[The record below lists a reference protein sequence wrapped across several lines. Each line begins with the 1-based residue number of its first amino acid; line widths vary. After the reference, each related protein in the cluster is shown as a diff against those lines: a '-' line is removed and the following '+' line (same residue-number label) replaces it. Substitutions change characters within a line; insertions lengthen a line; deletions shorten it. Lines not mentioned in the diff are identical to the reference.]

1 MSAAESKE
9 RLVHDLESGLAAP
22 ATRTPSLCLPP
33 LALLRRKKL
42 LVLLLVVPTIYLML
56 IYNGDVGSP
65 LESDPAKHMLGAL
78 HQASPAINDLAGKL
92 VGSGHALNDAH
103 LDSDGHLHNALLDNM
118 HIEGTA
124 ELTQLKDKLESGTTT
139 SNAQLSSLQ
148 VSEMTKYSV
157 KDESVMLLLL
167 ALKSKAYAV
176 QDDWQDVYFDRT
188 PLQAGLFATLNS
200 GPTNKFT
207 QLLAQVGLPKL
218 NETTADTS
226 PSSAKFSILNDAH
239 QLYSLSRQDWV
250 DRVRPSLGLTV
261 FSKSYCPFSKKAKAL
276 LTSLN
281 ATYTA
286 YEVDLRPDAH
296 HLQPLLAKLTGHRTF
311 PTILVKDR
319 LLGGN
324 DDLQDLH
331 SIHALKSILESVHAL

>member
-1 MSAAESKE
+1 MSAESKE
-9 RLVHDLESGLAAP
+9 RLLHDLESGVAAP
-22 ATRTPSLCLPP
+22 STRTPSLCLPP

-42 LVLLLVVPTIYLML
+42 LVLLLVVPAIYFML

-65 LESDPAKHMLGAL
+65 LDSSPGKHMLDAL
-78 HQASPAINDLAGKL
+78 HQASPAINDLTGKL
-92 VGSGHALNDAH
+92 VSAGHPADDAH

-124 ELTQLKDKLESGTTT
+124 ELTQLKDKLGAGTTT

-148 VSEMTKYSV
+148 VNEMTKFSV

-167 ALKSKAYAV
+167 ALKSKGYAV
-176 QDDWQDVYFDRT
+176 EDDWQGVYFDRT
-188 PLQAGLFATLNS
+188 PLQGGLFATLNS

-207 QLLAQVGLPKL
+207 QLLAQIGLPTV
-218 NETTADTS
+218 NESTADTS
-226 PSSAKFSILNDAH
+226 PSSPTFSILNDAH
-239 QLYSLSRQDWV
+239 QLYMLSRQDWV

-276 LTSLN
+276 LNSLN

-286 YEVDLRPDAH
+286 YEVDLRSDAH

-311 PTILVKDR
+311 PTILARDR

-331 SIHALKSILESVHAL
+331 SIHALKSILESVDAL